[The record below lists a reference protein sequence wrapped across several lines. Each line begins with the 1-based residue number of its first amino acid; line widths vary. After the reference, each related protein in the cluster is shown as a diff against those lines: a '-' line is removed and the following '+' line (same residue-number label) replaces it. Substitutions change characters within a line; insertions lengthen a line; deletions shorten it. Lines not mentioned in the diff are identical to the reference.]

1 MQRAATCSNQYEGG
15 IQIQGAAL
23 GELDAARQGFE
34 SYLKG
39 LDICQFVNTLDDRDT
54 APGFLGFQL
63 RQSDSSEWAPIG
75 DTAQLCQKLRLD
87 TAANPNDLER
97 EIVLA
102 MLLSP
107 VPFQFPSFAELM
119 SSIRIR
125 KNIVMAAR
133 KTSLSFATDVAER
146 PAEYWV
152 YDDDH
157 GFILRPGTSL
167 IAALQRATQPD
178 ETGVRYT
185 FSCRRAAEYICL
197 LAMTTEARQCNPE
210 LYQDLHRQAE
220 LRAVKGSEFERTF
233 LRRIGS
239 PSHPLPVR
247 FFVPGDRTW
256 FRNPDRDSSEVTGYE
271 GSWTFYLGNGLFA
284 DFWRPERVYNL
295 TTKCLSIYHWR
306 HATYRDQNGD
316 LQMDETRVENLV
328 DATLA
333 DPLATDKVLK
343 EMLQIHEPMEIFS
356 GGCVEPHRE
365 YARQICRGTADL
377 VLPDVHFVD
386 APVS

>member
-1 MQRAATCSNQYEGG
+1 MQRAANCSNQHEGG
-15 IQIQGAAL
+15 IQIQGGQR
-23 GELDAARQGFE
+23 GELDTARPRFE

-39 LDICQFVNTLDDRDT
+39 LDICQRVNTIDDRVVS
-54 APGFLGFQL
+54 PGFLGFQL
-63 RQSDSSEWAPIG
+63 RHSESMDLAPEG
-75 DTAQLCQKLRLD
+75 DTSQLSQKLNLNTRD
-87 TAANPNDLER
+87 NPEDLER

-125 KNIVMAAR
+125 KNIVIAAR
-133 KTSLSFATDVAER
+133 KTSLSFATEVAER
-146 PAEYWV
+146 PAEYWT
-152 YDDDH
+152 YDDDR
-157 GFILRPGTSL
+157 GFVLRPGQSL
-167 IAALQRATQPD
+167 ISALRRATQPD
-178 ETGVRYT
+178 ESGVRYT

-197 LAMTTEARQCNPE
+197 LAMTTEASECNPE
-210 LYQDLHRQAE
+210 LYRDLHRQAE
-220 LRAVKGSEFERTF
+220 SRAVKGSEFERIF

-239 PSHPLPVR
+239 PGNPLPVK

-256 FRNPDRDSSEVTGYE
+256 FRNPDRESAEVTGYE

-306 HATYRDQNGD
+306 NSTYRDQNGE
-316 LQMDETRVENLV
+316 LQMDETRVENQV

-333 DPLATDKVLK
+333 DPIATARVLH
-343 EMLQIHEPMEIFS
+343 EMLQIHEPMDVFE

-365 YARQICRGTADL
+365 YARQICRGTSDL
-377 VLPDVHFVD
+377 YLPDVHA
-386 APVS
+386 APLKA